1 MGTRRTRRAAALA
14 VLTILMLAPGIAP
27 AQAQPLAIRV
37 LSNRAD
43 LISGGDALVA
53 IDVPANAD
61 AAHLRIDVDG
71 RDVASDFARRPSGA
85 YAGVLTGLAEG
96 ANTLSARLPD
106 GGGARLTI
114 TNHPAHGPVF
124 AGPQVLPW
132 FCDTENAG
140 LGPSTAPH
148 CEVAPVYTYNYK
160 PQNCVPLPF
169 PSIDTGGI
177 AVNCLLPEYD
187 PDNPPDDVDTT
198 TTDQGRTVPFIV
210 RTETGVIDRGI
221 YRIAVLYDPSQADY
235 TPWAPQPGFNGKVL
249 MTFGGDCSPSHV
261 QAQPIS
267 VLDVA
272 ALSRGFAVMSSSL
285 NVLGH
290 NCNDVVSA
298 ESMMMLKEHFIER
311 YGPIRYT
318 IGNGA
323 SGGSIQQHWL
333 TSNYPGL
340 LDGIQPAASFPDM
353 WQVIIAAQ
361 DCHLL
366 NQVFNERSPQLWA
379 NLEQRAAVSGY
390 ATPLT
395 CPLFD
400 NPAGLFA
407 YARISMDPASA
418 ANCQG
423 GPVRALV
430 VSGDAT
436 DTSYVYNAETNPH
449 GERCTVQD
457 YGVAVWG
464 RRAQDGFANRPYD
477 NVGIQYGLEA
487 LQRGLIG
494 ADQFVDLNEQIGGID
509 IDWNFQ
515 VQRSEAD
522 PDALRV
528 AYRGGRITSGRAAAQ
543 VPIIDLRGFSPAEIH
558 TDVHSQS
565 MRARLDKAN
574 GGHGNQIIW
583 NGGLAMFPDPVAFA
597 DAFLLMDRWLAAIEA
612 DDSDDPKTVKVLR
625 HKPADAVDA
634 CWIGGQKVTDA
645 ALCATVFPY
654 FGTPRIAA
662 GGPLTDDVLKC
673 RLKPLRREDYAATF
687 SDAQWQRLQAIY
699 PDGVCDYG
707 QPAVGEEAT
716 VPWLSYAQG
725 PGGTALGA
733 PPASMPLAADD
744 DGGRFGGALDLRT
757 LTGLLSGLCAAIARR
772 RTRHNANA
780 AAPSRPTAG

>member
-1 MGTRRTRRAAALA
+1 MGTRSVCRCAALGVLVCSVLLPDLAAAQ
-14 VLTILMLAPGIAP
+14 V
-27 AQAQPLAIRV
+27 AIRV

-53 IDVPANAD
+53 IDLAPGTD
-61 AAHLRIDVDG
+61 ASRLRADVDG
-71 RDVASDFARRPSGA
+71 RDVSGDFAWRPNGA
-85 YAGVLTGLAEG
+85 YWGLLTGLAEG
-96 ANTLSARLPD
+96 ANTFTVRVPD
-106 GGGARLTI
+106 GSGARLRI
-114 TNHPAHGPVF
+114 TNHPLHGPVF

-148 CEVAPVYTYNYK
+148 CEAAPVYSYNYK
-160 PQNCVPLPF
+160 PKNCVPLPF
-169 PSIDTGGI
+169 PSIDTGGV
-177 AVNCLLPEYD
+177 AVNCLLPDYD
-187 PDNPPDDVDTT
+187 PENPPDDVDTT

-221 YRIAVLYDPSQADY
+221 YRIAALYDPAQPDY
-235 TPWAPQPGFNGKVL
+235 APWAPQPGFNGKVL

-333 TSNYPGL
+333 VSNYPGL
-340 LDGIQPAASFPDM
+340 VDGIQPAASFPDM
-353 WQVIIAAQ
+353 WQVIVAAQ
-361 DCHLL
+361 DCHLM
-366 NQVFNERSPQLWA
+366 NRVFTERSPALWA
-379 NLEQRAAVSGY
+379 NLEQRALVSGY

-395 CPLFD
+395 CALFD

-407 YARISMDPASA
+407 YARISMDPARAS
-418 ANCQG
+418 NCQG
-423 GPVRALV
+423 GPVRSLFV
-430 VSGDAT
+430 TGDAA
-436 DTSYVYNAETNPH
+436 DTAYVYDAETNPR

-477 NVGIQYGLEA
+477 NVGIQYGLQA
-487 LQRGLIG
+487 LQQGLIS
-494 ADQFVDLNEQIGGID
+494 AEQFVDLNEQIGGID

-515 VQRSEAD
+515 ARRSEAD
-522 PDALRV
+522 AEALRV
-528 AYRGGRITSGRAAAQ
+528 AYRGGRIAGGRAAAQ

-558 TDVHSQS
+558 TDVHSWS

-583 NGGLAMFPDPVAFA
+583 NGGLGMFPDPAAFA

-612 DDSDDPKTVKVLR
+612 DTGDDPKAVKVLR
-625 HKPADAVDA
+625 HKPDDAVDA

-645 ALCATVFPY
+645 VLCATAFPY

-662 GGPLTDDVLKC
+662 GGPLADDVLKC
-673 RLKPLRREDYAATF
+673 RLKPLRREDYAAAF
-687 SDAQWQRLQAIY
+687 SDAQWQRLQAAF
-699 PDGVCDYG
+699 PGGVCDYG
-707 QPAVGEEAT
+707 QPGVGEEPA
-716 VPWLSYAQG
+716 VPWLSYASG
-725 PGGTALGA
+725 PGGEPLGA
-733 PPASMPLAADD
+733 PPVSTALSAGSG
-744 DGGRFGGALDLRT
+744 DGGRFGGALDAWTLVLLLLLRRV
-757 LTGLLSGLCAAIARR
+757 ARE
-772 RTRHNANA
+772 
-780 AAPSRPTAG
+780 APKALPG